1 MWQKQSNLYLMVAT
15 ITLQLK
21 PLPTSHW
28 YSFLSKQT
36 GCIFTGEHVVLDR
49 YVMAKKD
56 ISLKQTS

>member
-36 GCIFTGEHVVLDR
+36 GCIFTDEHMDTEDSV
-49 YVMAKKD
+49 YGIKPKEEN
-56 ISLKQTS
+56 I